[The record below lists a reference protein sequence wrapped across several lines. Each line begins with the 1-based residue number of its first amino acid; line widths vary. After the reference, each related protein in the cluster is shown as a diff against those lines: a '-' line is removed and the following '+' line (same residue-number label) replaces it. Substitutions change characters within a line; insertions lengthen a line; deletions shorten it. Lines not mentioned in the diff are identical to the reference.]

1 MENQTVKSEI
11 QFPDPT
17 SINETIPAYIMM
29 SPDDVAKYYEKGKFT
44 MEDFNVVFTADETEN
59 KNLKPVTTWAK
70 TRTAG
75 NSDPNMRKLTRII
88 LDVINAYGFLPQS
101 YISLEYKTKW
111 YAGNGNRER
120 VEQDPVT
127 ERAYKM
133 FRTIRGITDFTPY
146 RIRGRLAV
154 KDKETGRVFK

>member
-1 MENQTVKSEI
+1 MENQNSGIYIQTLEAGVPMEPVEYKKGEFVMDMENYTVS
-11 QFPDPT
+11 
-17 SINETIPAYIMM
+17 
-29 SPDDVAKYYEKGKFT
+29 
-44 MEDFNVVFTADETEN
+44 TAEGFEN
-59 KNLKPVTTWAK
+59 KNLKSVTTWAK
-70 TRTAG
+70 TRTGG
-75 NSDPNMRKLTRII
+75 NSDPNIRKLTRII
-88 LDVINAYGFLPQS
+88 LDVIYAYGFLPQS

-111 YAGNGNRER
+111 YAGNGNKER

>member
-11 QFPDPT
+11 QFPDPN
-17 SINETIPAYIMM
+17 SINETIPAYM
-29 SPDDVAKYYEKGKFT
+29 SPNIMRKENLLWRIST
-44 MEDFNVVFTADETEN
+44 ETEN

-70 TRTAG
+70 TRTGG
-75 NSDPNMRKLTRII
+75 NSDPNMKKLTRII

-120 VEQDPVT
+120 VEQDSVT

>member
-1 MENQTVKSEI
+1 MNENNQMFIQTLKAEMPFSDAIGV
-11 QFPDPT
+11 
-17 SINETIPAYIMM
+17 INGI
-29 SPDDVAKYYEKGKFT
+29 GG
-44 MEDFNVVFTADETEN
+44 
-59 KNLKPVTTWAK
+59 
-70 TRTAG
+70 G
-75 NSDPNMRKLTRII
+75 NSMETYNNTIFTEENTPRFTTTSAFSRKSNEDPNMRKLTRII

-111 YAGNGNRER
+111 YAVNRNKER

>member
-1 MENQTVKSEI
+1 MENQNNGVYIFGVDLAGNDMKEGVTMD
-11 QFPDPT
+11 QY
-17 SINETIPAYIMM
+17 NNTI
-29 SPDDVAKYYEKGKFT
+29 
-44 MEDFNVVFTADETEN
+44 FTADETEN
-59 KNLKPVTTWAK
+59 KNLKPVATWAK
-70 TRTAG
+70 TRTGG
-75 NSDPNMRKLTRII
+75 NSD

>member
-1 MENQTVKSEI
+1 MENQNSEI
-11 QFPDPT
+11 YIQTLKAGVPMEPIEYKNGEFVMEQY
-17 SINETIPAYIMM
+17 NNTI
-29 SPDDVAKYYEKGKFT
+29 
-44 MEDFNVVFTADETEN
+44 FTADETEN

-70 TRTAG
+70 TRTG
-75 NSDPNMRKLTRII
+75 SNSDPNMKKLTRII

>member
-11 QFPDPT
+11 QFPDPN
-17 SINETIPAYIMM
+17 SINETIPAYM
-29 SPDDVAKYYEKGKFT
+29 SPNIMRKENLLWGIST
-44 MEDFNVVFTADETEN
+44 ETEN

>member
-1 MENQTVKSEI
+1 MENQNSGIYIQTLKAGVPMEPIEYKKGEFVMDMQNYTVS
-11 QFPDPT
+11 
-17 SINETIPAYIMM
+17 
-29 SPDDVAKYYEKGKFT
+29 
-44 MEDFNVVFTADETEN
+44 TAEGFEN

-70 TRTAG
+70 MRVGG
-75 NSDPNMRKLTRII
+75 NADPNIRKLTRII

-133 FRTIRGITDFTPY
+133 FRTIRGIADFTPY

>member
-1 MENQTVKSEI
+1 MENQNSGIYI
-11 QFPDPT
+11 QTLEAGVPMEP
-17 SINETIPAYIMM
+17 IEY
-29 SPDDVAKYYEKGKFT
+29 KKF
-44 MEDFNVVFTADETEN
+44 EN
-59 KNLKPVTTWAK
+59 KNLKPVATWAK
-70 TRTAG
+70 TRTGG
-75 NSDPNMRKLTRII
+75 NSDPNIRKLTRII

-120 VEQDPVT
+120 VEQDSVT

>member
-1 MENQTVKSEI
+1 MEPIEYKNGEFVMEQY
-11 QFPDPT
+11 
-17 SINETIPAYIMM
+17 NNTI
-29 SPDDVAKYYEKGKFT
+29 
-44 MEDFNVVFTADETEN
+44 FTADETEN
-59 KNLKPVTTWAK
+59 KNLKPV
-70 TRTAG
+70 
-75 NSDPNMRKLTRII
+75 I

>member
-1 MENQTVKSEI
+1 MENQNSGIYI
-11 QFPDPT
+11 QTLEAGVPMEPIEYKNGEFVMEQY
-17 SINETIPAYIMM
+17 NNTI
-29 SPDDVAKYYEKGKFT
+29 
-44 MEDFNVVFTADETEN
+44 FTADETEN

-70 TRTAG
+70 TRTG
-75 NSDPNMRKLTRII
+75 SNSDPNMKKLTRII

>member
-1 MENQTVKSEI
+1 MENQNKEI
-11 QFPDPT
+11 YISSVGE
-17 SINETIPAYIMM
+17 SIPPNFQETLDYLTGY
-29 SPDDVAKYYEKGKFT
+29 DLKEGVT
-44 MEDFNVVFTADETEN
+44 MEQYNNTIFTADETEN
-59 KNLKPVTTWAK
+59 KNLKPVTTRAK
-70 TRTAG
+70 TRTGG
-75 NSDPNMRKLTRII
+75 NSDPNMKKLTRII

-101 YISLEYKTKW
+101 YISLEYKTTW

>member
-1 MENQTVKSEI
+1 MENQNNRIYI
-11 QFPDPT
+11 QT
-17 SINETIPAYIMM
+17 LEAGIPMEPI
-29 SPDDVAKYYEKGKFT
+29 KYEKEGVN
-44 MEDFNVVFTADETEN
+44 MERHNYTIFTADETEN

-70 TRTAG
+70 TRAG
-75 NSDPNMRKLTRII
+75 GNADPNIKKLTRII

>member
-1 MENQTVKSEI
+1 MENQNSRIYI
-11 QFPDPT
+11 QTLEAGVPMEPIEYKKGEFVMEQQ
-17 SINETIPAYIMM
+17 NNNTIFA
-29 SPDDVAKYYEKGKFT
+29 
-44 MEDFNVVFTADETEN
+44 ADETEN

-70 TRTAG
+70 TRTGG
-75 NSDPNMRKLTRII
+75 NSDPNMKKLTRII

-111 YAGNGNRER
+111 YAGNANRER

-154 KDKETGRVFK
+154 KDKETGRMFK

>member
-1 MENQTVKSEI
+1 MENQNSGIYI
-11 QFPDPT
+11 QTLEAGVPMEPIEYKNGEFVMEQY
-17 SINETIPAYIMM
+17 NNTI
-29 SPDDVAKYYEKGKFT
+29 
-44 MEDFNVVFTADETEN
+44 FTADETEN

-70 TRTAG
+70 TRTGG
-75 NSDPNMRKLTRII
+75 NSDPNMKKLTRII

-133 FRTIRGITDFTPY
+133 FRTIRGIADFTPY

>member
-1 MENQTVKSEI
+1 MENQNSGIYI
-11 QFPDPT
+11 QTLEAGVPMEPIEYKKGEF
-17 SINETIPAYIMM
+17 IMEQQNNTI
-29 SPDDVAKYYEKGKFT
+29 
-44 MEDFNVVFTADETEN
+44 FTADETEN

-70 TRTAG
+70 TRTGG

>member
-1 MENQTVKSEI
+1 MENQNSGIYI
-11 QFPDPT
+11 QTLEAGVPMEPIEYKKGEF
-17 SINETIPAYIMM
+17 IMEQQNNTI
-29 SPDDVAKYYEKGKFT
+29 
-44 MEDFNVVFTADETEN
+44 FTADEAEN
-59 KNLKPVTTWAK
+59 KNLKPVTTWTK
-70 TRTAG
+70 TRTSG

-120 VEQDPVT
+120 VEQDSVT

>member
-1 MENQTVKSEI
+1 MENQNSGIYIYTLEAGVPMEPVEYKKGEFVMDMENYTVS
-11 QFPDPT
+11 
-17 SINETIPAYIMM
+17 
-29 SPDDVAKYYEKGKFT
+29 
-44 MEDFNVVFTADETEN
+44 TAEGFEN
-59 KNLKPVTTWAK
+59 KNLKSVTTWAK
-70 TRTAG
+70 TRTGG
-75 NSDPNMRKLTRII
+75 NSDPNIRKLTRII
-88 LDVINAYGFLPQS
+88 LDVIYAYGFLPQS

-111 YAGNGNRER
+111 YAGNGNKER

>member
-1 MENQTVKSEI
+1 MENQNSGIYI
-11 QFPDPT
+11 QTLEAGVPMEPIEYKKGEF
-17 SINETIPAYIMM
+17 IMEQQNNNTI
-29 SPDDVAKYYEKGKFT
+29 
-44 MEDFNVVFTADETEN
+44 FTADETEN

-75 NSDPNMRKLTRII
+75 NSDPNMKKLTRII

>member
-1 MENQTVKSEI
+1 MENQNSRIYI
-11 QFPDPT
+11 QTLEAGVPMEPIEYKKGEFVMEQQ
-17 SINETIPAYIMM
+17 NNNTIFA
-29 SPDDVAKYYEKGKFT
+29 
-44 MEDFNVVFTADETEN
+44 ADETEN

-70 TRTAG
+70 TRTGG
-75 NSDPNMRKLTRII
+75 NSDPNMKKLTRII

>member
-1 MENQTVKSEI
+1 MENQNSGIYSYTLEAGVPMEPVEYKKGEFVMDMVNYTVC
-11 QFPDPT
+11 
-17 SINETIPAYIMM
+17 
-29 SPDDVAKYYEKGKFT
+29 
-44 MEDFNVVFTADETEN
+44 TAEGFEN
-59 KNLKPVTTWAK
+59 KNLKSVTTWAK
-70 TRTAG
+70 TRTGG
-75 NSDPNMRKLTRII
+75 NSDPNIRKLTRII
-88 LDVINAYGFLPQS
+88 LDVIYAYGFLPQS

>member
-1 MENQTVKSEI
+1 MENQNSGIYI
-11 QFPDPT
+11 QTLEAGVPMEPIEYKNGEFVMEQY
-17 SINETIPAYIMM
+17 NNTI
-29 SPDDVAKYYEKGKFT
+29 
-44 MEDFNVVFTADETEN
+44 FTADETEN
-59 KNLKPVTTWAK
+59 KNLKPVTTWAR
-70 TRTAG
+70 TRTGG
-75 NSDPNMRKLTRII
+75 NSDPNMKKLTRII

-146 RIRGRLAV
+146 RIRGRLVV

>member
-1 MENQTVKSEI
+1 MENQNGGIYI
-11 QFPDPT
+11 QTLEAGVPMEPIEYKKGEFVMEQY
-17 SINETIPAYIMM
+17 NNTI
-29 SPDDVAKYYEKGKFT
+29 
-44 MEDFNVVFTADETEN
+44 FTADETEN

-70 TRTAG
+70 TRTGG
-75 NSDPNMRKLTRII
+75 NSDPNMKKLTRII

>member
-1 MENQTVKSEI
+1 MENQNSGIYI
-11 QFPDPT
+11 QTLKAGVPMEPIEYKKGEFVMEQQ
-17 SINETIPAYIMM
+17 NNNTI
-29 SPDDVAKYYEKGKFT
+29 
-44 MEDFNVVFTADETEN
+44 FTADETEN

-70 TRTAG
+70 TRTGG

>member
-11 QFPDPT
+11 QFPDPN
-17 SINETIPAYIMM
+17 SINETIPAYSTM
-29 SPDDVAKYYEKGKFT
+29 SPYDVAKYYEKGRFT
-44 MEDFNVVFTADETEN
+44 MENFNVFTTDETEN
-59 KNLKPVTTWAK
+59 KNLKPVATWAK
-70 TRTAG
+70 TRAG
-75 NSDPNMRKLTRII
+75 GNADPNIKKLTRII

>member
-1 MENQTVKSEI
+1 MENQNSGIYIYTLEAGAPMEPIEYKKGEFVME
-11 QFPDPT
+11 QQ
-17 SINETIPAYIMM
+17 NNNTI
-29 SPDDVAKYYEKGKFT
+29 
-44 MEDFNVVFTADETEN
+44 FTADETEN
-59 KNLKPVTTWAK
+59 KNLKPVTTWTK
-70 TRTAG
+70 TRTSG

-101 YISLEYKTKW
+101 YISLEYKTKR

-120 VEQDPVT
+120 VEQDSVT

>member
-1 MENQTVKSEI
+1 MENQNNGIYI
-11 QFPDPT
+11 QT
-17 SINETIPAYIMM
+17 LEAGIPMEPI
-29 SPDDVAKYYEKGKFT
+29 KYEKEGVN
-44 MEDFNVVFTADETEN
+44 MEQHNYTIFAADETEN
-59 KNLKPVTTWAK
+59 ENLKPVTARAK
-70 TRTAG
+70 TRTG
-75 NSDPNMRKLTRII
+75 GTSDPNMKKLTRII

-111 YAGNGNRER
+111 YAGNANRER

-146 RIRGRLAV
+146 RIRGRVMV

>member
-1 MENQTVKSEI
+1 MENQNSGIYI
-11 QFPDPT
+11 QTLKAGVPMEPIEYKKGEF
-17 SINETIPAYIMM
+17 IMEQQNNNTI
-29 SPDDVAKYYEKGKFT
+29 
-44 MEDFNVVFTADETEN
+44 FTADETEN

-70 TRTAG
+70 TRTGG
-75 NSDPNMRKLTRII
+75 NSDPNMKKLTRII

>member
-11 QFPDPT
+11 QFPDPN
-17 SINETIPAYIMM
+17 SINEIIPAYI
-29 SPDDVAKYYEKGKFT
+29 EKGKFT
-44 MEDFNVVFTADETEN
+44 MEKYNTIFTTDETEN

-70 TRTAG
+70 TRTGG
-75 NSDPNMRKLTRII
+75 NSDPNMKKLTRII

-111 YAGNGNRER
+111 HAVNGNRER

>member
-1 MENQTVKSEI
+1 MENENNGV
-11 QFPDPT
+11 
-17 SINETIPAYIMM
+17 YIFGVELAGNDMKEG
-29 SPDDVAKYYEKGKFT
+29 VT
-44 MEDFNVVFTADETEN
+44 MEQYNNTIFTADETEN
-59 KNLKPVTTWAK
+59 KNLKPVTTWSR
-70 TRTAG
+70 TRTGG
-75 NSDPNMRKLTRII
+75 NSDPNMKKLTRII

>member
-1 MENQTVKSEI
+1 MENQNSGIYI
-11 QFPDPT
+11 QTLEAGVPMEPIEYKNGEFVMEQY
-17 SINETIPAYIMM
+17 NNTI
-29 SPDDVAKYYEKGKFT
+29 
-44 MEDFNVVFTADETEN
+44 FTADETEN
-59 KNLKPVTTWAK
+59 KNLKPVTTWTK
-70 TRTAG
+70 TRTSG

-120 VEQDPVT
+120 VEQDSVT

>member
-1 MENQTVKSEI
+1 MEQQN
-11 QFPDPT
+11 
-17 SINETIPAYIMM
+17 NNTI
-29 SPDDVAKYYEKGKFT
+29 
-44 MEDFNVVFTADETEN
+44 FTADETEN

-70 TRTAG
+70 TRTGG
-75 NSDPNMRKLTRII
+75 NSDPNMKKLTRII

-111 YAGNGNRER
+111 HAVNGNRER

>member
-1 MENQTVKSEI
+1 MENQNNEI
-11 QFPDPT
+11 YISSVGEAIPPKFQ
-17 SINETIPAYIMM
+17 ETLDYLTGY
-29 SPDDVAKYYEKGKFT
+29 DLKEGVT
-44 MEDFNVVFTADETEN
+44 MEQYNNTIFTADETEN

-70 TRTAG
+70 TRTGG
-75 NSDPNMRKLTRII
+75 NADPNIKKLTRII

>member
-1 MENQTVKSEI
+1 MENQNSRIYI
-11 QFPDPT
+11 QTLEAGVPMEPIEYKKGEF
-17 SINETIPAYIMM
+17 IMEQQNNNTI
-29 SPDDVAKYYEKGKFT
+29 
-44 MEDFNVVFTADETEN
+44 FTADETEN

-75 NSDPNMRKLTRII
+75 NSDPNMKKLTRII

>member
-1 MENQTVKSEI
+1 MENQNSGIYIYTLEAGVPMEPVEYKKGEFVMDMENYTVS
-11 QFPDPT
+11 
-17 SINETIPAYIMM
+17 
-29 SPDDVAKYYEKGKFT
+29 
-44 MEDFNVVFTADETEN
+44 TAEGFEN
-59 KNLKPVTTWAK
+59 KNLKSVTTWAK
-70 TRTAG
+70 TRTGG
-75 NSDPNMRKLTRII
+75 NSDPNIRKLTRII
-88 LDVINAYGFLPQS
+88 LDVIYAYGFLPQS

>member
-1 MENQTVKSEI
+1 MENQNSGIYI
-11 QFPDPT
+11 QTLEAGVPMEPIEYKNGEFVMEQY
-17 SINETIPAYIMM
+17 NNTI
-29 SPDDVAKYYEKGKFT
+29 
-44 MEDFNVVFTADETEN
+44 FTADETEN
-59 KNLKPVTTWAK
+59 KNLKPVTTWSR
-70 TRTAG
+70 TRTGG
-75 NSDPNMRKLTRII
+75 NSDPNMKKLTRII

>member
-1 MENQTVKSEI
+1 MENQNSGIYI
-11 QFPDPT
+11 QTLEAGVPMEPIEYKNGEFVMEQY
-17 SINETIPAYIMM
+17 NNTI
-29 SPDDVAKYYEKGKFT
+29 
-44 MEDFNVVFTADETEN
+44 FTADETEN

-70 TRTAG
+70 TRTGG
-75 NSDPNMRKLTRII
+75 NSDPNMKKLTRII

>member
-1 MENQTVKSEI
+1 MEQYN
-11 QFPDPT
+11 
-17 SINETIPAYIMM
+17 NTI
-29 SPDDVAKYYEKGKFT
+29 
-44 MEDFNVVFTADETEN
+44 FTADETEN

-70 TRTAG
+70 TRTGG
-75 NSDPNMRKLTRII
+75 NSDPNMKKLTRII

-120 VEQDPVT
+120 VEQDSVT

>member
-1 MENQTVKSEI
+1 MENQNSGIYI
-11 QFPDPT
+11 QTLEAGVPMEPIEYKNGEFVMEQY
-17 SINETIPAYIMM
+17 NNTI
-29 SPDDVAKYYEKGKFT
+29 
-44 MEDFNVVFTADETEN
+44 FTADETEN

-75 NSDPNMRKLTRII
+75 NSDPNMKKLTRII